1 MDNETSKAKMAKILR
16 IPARG
21 EWEFAEVE
29 TEGKGQIAL
38 KTMQA
43 LVGGYIERVAL
54 GGHGL
59 DGLDVFINEEGK
71 LKSLSFNSTATLLT
85 GILMQGDLIVG
96 DAFVCANTSAGH
108 SVGLSDRHELAL
120 RRRLREL
127 GV

>member
-1 MDNETSKAKMAKILR
+1 MAKAKILK

-21 EWEFAEVE
+21 EWEFAEVK
-29 TEGKGQIAL
+29 TDGNGHLAL
-38 KTMQA
+38 GTMQT

-59 DGLDVFINEEGK
+59 DGLDVFIDEEGK
-71 LKSLSFNSTATLLT
+71 LKSLSFNPTATRLS
-85 GILMQGDLIVG
+85 GILKYGDLIVG

-108 SVGLSDRHELAL
+108 SVGLRERHELAL
-120 RRRLREL
+120 RRRLQEL